1 LDPIV
6 PSTET
11 WEEWL
16 SAAREAWG
24 EERPHDALQLCDR
37 AAQIPGDAR
46 YQAALL
52 RGDILLEM
60 GDAAGALS
68 SYDSVAD
75 PSTPDAELDCARGLA
90 LFELA
95 RMAEAENALR
105 SALRGNDKLADAHYA
120 LGLIAELHGNGQ
132 ETEHFRRARRIAPE
146 RFPASPK
153 RGSEDFQELVEEA
166 LEGLPPHVKG
176 AMEEIPVLVA
186 EVPHP
191 EDLRQCDPPVSPLA
205 FGMMV
210 GLASQTGGYLED
222 DEEAQPGLL
231 LFKRNLERACH
242 ERQSLVDEIRAT
254 VIQEAEEHLGLMPG
268 DEDEV
273 GSEAETGNDDKEDN

>member
-1 LDPIV
+1 MR
-6 PSTET
+6 
-11 WEEWL
+11 
-16 SAAREAWG
+16 AAREAWS

-52 RGDILLEM
+52 RGDILLEL

-75 PSTPDAELDCARGLA
+75 PSTPDADLDCARGLA

-95 RMAEAENALR
+95 RFAEAENALR
-105 SALRGNDKLADAHYA
+105 SALRGNNQLADAHYA
-120 LGLIAELHGNGQ
+120 LGLMAELFGNGQ
-132 ETEHFRRARRIAPE
+132 DTEHFRRARRLAPD
-146 RFPASPK
+146 RFPVTQRRSNEA
-153 RGSEDFQELVEEA
+153 FQELVEEA
-166 LEGLPPHVKG
+166 LEGLPPPVKQ
-176 AMEEIPVLVA
+176 AMENIPVLVA

-210 GLASQTGGYLED
+210 GLAPQTGGLLVDVDTET
-222 DEEAQPGLL
+222 QPGLL
-231 LFKRNLERACH
+231 LFKRNLERACA
-242 ERQSLVDEIRAT
+242 EREALVEEIRAT
-254 VIQEAEEHLGLMPG
+254 VLQEAEDHLGVATL
-268 DEDEV
+268 DEPPD
-273 GSEAETGNDDKEDN
+273 A